1 MPRFTFSRPD
11 EGQVDPFNAG
21 DPVMPGGE
29 PEPLDDGEPLEAPYA
44 PHGEPGGEPHK
55 GDDNYQAP
63 TTRPRDYDAPSID
76 APPAPGAGRRATRE
90 VGRQWQRALSEA
102 RGKKGGAP
110 RPVSGR
116 TEGLARKAT
125 ALRAI
130 VILVFAVS
138 LVGSLMPLLA
148 SCVGGLVNDVF
159 LSEPEAESDDTYSW
173 DDVRSYADEAEK
185 DQEVEP
191 DAQAAADALDEALGA
206 ALSTPESG
214 ALHDQ
219 LASYF
224 EGKLLDLD
232 GHRASELGL
241 DADAWASWVI
251 RNTSY
256 SVETAYVYSDGT
268 ASVYANIVAPDAN
281 SFVWDLWDAYA
292 YHLRD
297 EGVDDGDPLTDGQ
310 RAYVAEAYADLLGDY
325 ESDAEKDAM
334 LWNFDAARVGDAWVV
349 DAESLP
355 AEFEVI
361 YSLF

>member
-1 MPRFTFSRPD
+1 MARFTFSSPD
-11 EGQVDPFNAG
+11 GDQVDPFNAG

-29 PEPLDDGEPLEAPYA
+29 PEPLDGDDPLEAPYA

-55 GDDNYQAP
+55 DDDNYQAP
-63 TTRPRDYDAPSID
+63 TTRPRDYDAPSTD
-76 APPAPGAGRRATRE
+76 APPASGTAGSAARDI
-90 VGRQWQRALSEA
+90 GRQWQRALSKA
-102 RGKKGGAP
+102 RGKRGGGP
-110 RPVSGR
+110 RPGGGR
-116 TEGLARKAT
+116 TEGAARRGT

-130 VILVFAVS
+130 VILVFVAS
-138 LVGSLMPLLA
+138 LLWSLMPLLA
-148 SCVGGLVNDVF
+148 SCVGSLVNDVF
-159 LSEPEAESDDTYSW
+159 LSEPEPDHTYSW
-173 DDVRSYADEAEK
+173 SDVKDHANETEK
-185 DQEVEP
+185 DAQVEP

-232 GHRASELGL
+232 GRRASELGL

-256 SVETAYVYSDGT
+256 SVETAYVYGDGT
-268 ASVYANIVAPDAN
+268 ASVYASILAPDAN

-310 RAYVAEAYADLLGDY
+310 RAYVADAYADLLGDY
-325 ESDAEKDAM
+325 ESDAEGDAM
-334 LWNFDAARVGDAWVV
+334 LWNFDAALVDDAWVV

-355 AEFEVI
+355 AEFEII